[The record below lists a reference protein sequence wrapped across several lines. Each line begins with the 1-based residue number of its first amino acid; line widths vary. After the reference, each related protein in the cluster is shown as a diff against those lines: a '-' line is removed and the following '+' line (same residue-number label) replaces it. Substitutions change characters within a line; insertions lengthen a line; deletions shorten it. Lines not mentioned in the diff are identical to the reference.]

1 MNNQDLWA
9 YELCMPGAITGQGD
23 VACPNCGTMLV
34 VQLEDPNG
42 IQSYECQRCLG
53 TFEIDWAN
61 T

>member
-1 MNNQDLWA
+1 MFENLWN
-9 YELCMPGAITGQGD
+9 YEIAIPGAITGQGE

-42 IQSYECQRCLG
+42 IQSYECSRCSG
-53 TFEIDWAN
+53 SFEVDWAK